1 MIPEKMV
8 SSKTIYRGHVVTL
21 RVDTVTTVDGG
32 QSVREVVEH
41 APCIA
46 AIPVDKDGNILLVK
60 QYRYALG
67 KELLEIPAGGIEPGE
82 DPEAAVRREMAE
94 ETGFSPTV
102 VKQIGGFYSS
112 PGFCNEFLYLF
123 LASGLTLHRLT
134 AEDTEG
140 IEVVKVKPGELENL
154 IKSGTICDSKS
165 VAGILTYLRMQD

>member
-1 MIPEKMV
+1 MIPEKTV

-46 AIPVDKDGNILLVK
+46 VIPIDNDGNILLVK
-60 QYRYALG
+60 QYRYALE

-82 DPEAAVRREMAE
+82 DPEAAVKREMAE
-94 ETGFSPTV
+94 ETGFSPTTI
-102 VKQIGGFYSS
+102 QRIGGFYSS

-123 LASGLTLHRLT
+123 LASDLAPHRLT
-134 AEDTEG
+134 AEDTES
-140 IEVVKVKPGELENL
+140 IEVIKVKPGELEGM

-165 VAGILTYLRMQD
+165 VAGILTYLQMQP